1 MHSIYEEQPTDMK
14 REKYFRNFARNWEK
28 HKHQPFSQKN
38 LKTKKKKVSC
48 SSEAKVIQYE
58 NEQYAAHVTESQKGS
73 YN

>member
-1 MHSIYEEQPTDMK
+1 MKNSQLIWNGKSIFVTLRGNEGNINTNHFP
-14 REKYFRNFARNWEK
+14 
-28 HKHQPFSQKN
+28 KN
-38 LKTKKKKVSC
+38 IWKKIKTWC

>member
-1 MHSIYEEQPTDMK
+1 MKNSQLIWNGKSIFVTLRGIE
-14 REKYFRNFARNWEK
+14 RNINTNHF
-28 HKHQPFSQKN
+28 PQKIW
-38 LKTKKKKVSC
+38 KQKKKVSC